1 MKNEEAKDLA
11 KRFHRLSRS
20 KTDWVKEHS
29 DSMVESD
36 GRAHVKVD
44 LRKTTA
50 LNLYSGGT
58 RIHPDILE
66 FIEDEAIYTE
76 VEKPL
81 SIDFYVEEKD
91 AKFDKLL
98 AKEVKNHYLFKFSE
112 TKKQKSDVVKKSWNL
127 LLAGIFFVIVYI
139 LMSYFSKNSDNMSRN
154 ASLWLSIFSEVIDIV
169 YWVFIWEAVDKF
181 FFEQREVQRQLLRLT
196 QLATADINFIAKGKW
211 EEEKKK
217 FHSIEEDNKE
227 EAEID

>member
-1 MKNEEAKDLA
+1 MKSEEAKDLA

-112 TKKQKSDVVKKSWNL
+112 TKKQKVMWSRR
-127 LLAGIFFVIVYI
+127 AGIYC
-139 LMSYFSKNSDNMSRN
+139 
-154 ASLWLSIFSEVIDIV
+154 
-169 YWVFIWEAVDKF
+169 
-181 FFEQREVQRQLLRLT
+181 
-196 QLATADINFIAKGKW
+196 
-211 EEEKKK
+211 
-217 FHSIEEDNKE
+217 
-227 EAEID
+227 

>member
-1 MKNEEAKDLA
+1 MKSEEAKDLA
-11 KRFHRLSRS
+11 KRFHRLSKS

-44 LRKTTA
+44 LRKTNA
-50 LNLYSGGT
+50 LNLY
-58 RIHPDILE
+58 
-66 FIEDEAIYTE
+66 YTE

-181 FFEQREVQRQLLRLT
+181 FFEQREVQRQLFRLT

>member
-1 MKNEEAKDLA
+1 MKSEEAKDLA

-20 KTDWVKEHS
+20 KTDWVKEQS

-139 LMSYFSKNSDNMSRN
+139 LMSYFSRNSDNMSRN

-181 FFEQREVQRQLLRLT
+181 FFEQREVQRQLFRLT

>member
-1 MKNEEAKDLA
+1 MKSEEAKDLA
-11 KRFHRLSRS
+11 KRFHRLSQS

-98 AKEVKNHYLFKFSE
+98 AKEVKIIICLNFQKLRS
-112 TKKQKSDVVKKSWNL
+112 KK
-127 LLAGIFFVIVYI
+127 
-139 LMSYFSKNSDNMSRN
+139 
-154 ASLWLSIFSEVIDIV
+154 
-169 YWVFIWEAVDKF
+169 
-181 FFEQREVQRQLLRLT
+181 
-196 QLATADINFIAKGKW
+196 
-211 EEEKKK
+211 
-217 FHSIEEDNKE
+217 
-227 EAEID
+227 